1 MGHSQPFMGLPTLSL
16 SDAPRLH
23 SMLWIQQLWLGAFYV
38 AWRPTP
44 VDGFDSIL
52 RWLSCMLRRSGAPC
66 TQDKRPL
73 VGLSHSARMN
83 GSRIQFFFD
92 FDRCPKSIPKALKTP
107 IHPIGVYGGQPVT
120 RYPLNTSENS
130 MEKMRS
136 QTDKQSTKTDE
147 N

>member
-1 MGHSQPFMGLPTLSL
+1 MGLPTLSL
-16 SDAPRLH
+16 SVALCLH
-23 SMLWIQQLWLGAFYV
+23 STLWIQQLWLGAFYV

-52 RWLSCMLRRSGAPC
+52 RWLSCMLRWSGAPC

-73 VGLSHSARMN
+73 VGLSLSARMN
-83 GSRIQFFFD
+83 GSRIQFSFD
-92 FDRCPKSIPKALKTP
+92 FDRRPKSIPKALETP
-107 IHPIGVYGGQPVT
+107 ILPIGVYVGQLVT